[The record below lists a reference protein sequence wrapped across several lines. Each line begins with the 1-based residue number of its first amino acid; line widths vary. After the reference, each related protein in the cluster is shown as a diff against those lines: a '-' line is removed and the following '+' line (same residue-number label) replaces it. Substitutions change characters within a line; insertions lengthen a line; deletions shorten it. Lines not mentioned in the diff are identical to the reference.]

1 MKSMNTRFIAKE
13 NLSVHHDCLHSTL
26 LATRTEP
33 LVADSLLSLFI
44 PLIWLWRVCFFWVFH
59 QPLKGFAMGRF
70 ESGRDL
76 RAKFYAKF
84 SKVNFNHS
92 AIFVPV
98 PDIGWPLQIDL
109 NTIPY
114 VYAPPPLKLLQF
126 LYAISISL

>member
-1 MKSMNTRFIAKE
+1 
-13 NLSVHHDCLHSTL
+13 
-26 LATRTEP
+26 
-33 LVADSLLSLFI
+33 
-44 PLIWLWRVCFFWVFH
+44 
-59 QPLKGFAMGRF
+59 MGRF

-114 VYAPPPLKLLQF
+114 VYAPPPLKLMQF
-126 LYAISISL
+126 LYAISISLRRTVCGKIL

>member
-1 MKSMNTRFIAKE
+1 
-13 NLSVHHDCLHSTL
+13 
-26 LATRTEP
+26 
-33 LVADSLLSLFI
+33 
-44 PLIWLWRVCFFWVFH
+44 
-59 QPLKGFAMGRF
+59 MGRF

-114 VYAPPPLKLLQF
+114 VYAPRH
-126 LYAISISL
+126 